1 MSTKNDRKTV
11 SIEEIENKREEL
23 IQNNKALAE
32 RIQLLNQ
39 EHTNITNQI
48 HMTNGALNVV
58 NMLLDEKS
66 QTNEE

>member
-1 MSTKNDRKTV
+1 MSTKDDTKTI
-11 SIEEIENKREEL
+11 SIKEIESKREEL
-23 IQNNKALAE
+23 VQNNKALAE
-32 RIQLLNQ
+32 RMQLLNQ

-48 HMTNGALNVV
+48 HMTNGALNVI

>member
-1 MSTKNDRKTV
+1 MSTKDDTKTI
-11 SIEEIENKREEL
+11 SIKEIEAKREEL
-23 IQNNKALAE
+23 VQNNKALAE

-48 HMTNGALNVV
+48 HMTNGALNVI

>member
-1 MSTKNDRKTV
+1 MSTKDDTKTV
-11 SIEEIENKREEL
+11 SIKEIESKREEL
-23 IQNNKALAE
+23 VQNNKALAE
-32 RIQLLNQ
+32 RMQLLNQ

>member
-1 MSTKNDRKTV
+1 MSTKDDTKTV
-11 SIEEIENKREEL
+11 SIKEIESKREEL
-23 IQNNKALAE
+23 VQNNKALAE

>member
-1 MSTKNDRKTV
+1 MSTKDDTKTV
-11 SIEEIENKREEL
+11 SIKEIESKREEL
-23 IQNNKALAE
+23 VQNYKALAE

>member
-1 MSTKNDRKTV
+1 MSTKDDTKTI
-11 SIEEIENKREEL
+11 SIKEIESKREEL
-23 IQNNKALAE
+23 VQNNKALAE

-48 HMTNGALNVV
+48 HMTNGALNVI

>member
-1 MSTKNDRKTV
+1 MSTKDDTKTI
-11 SIEEIENKREEL
+11 SIKEIESKREEL
-23 IQNNKALAE
+23 VQNNKALAE
-32 RIQLLNQ
+32 RMQLLNQ

>member
-1 MSTKNDRKTV
+1 MSTKDDTKTI
-11 SIEEIENKREEL
+11 SIKEIESKREEL
-23 IQNNKALAE
+23 VQNNKALAE